1 LLVIVSPCNAP
12 KTPGK
17 RLRSALLASSALFCL
32 FSASQLWA
40 FDLEDVAAKAKD
52 LAAKKFEAPK
62 SNLPAEFRDMK
73 FADYQKIRF
82 REEKAEWAT
91 DKTPFK
97 LSFYHQGMHFD
108 TPVKINEVTATDV
121 HEIKYDAG
129 RFDFGDVKFD
139 PKATEKLGYAGFR
152 VLYPINKDDKND
164 EVMTML
170 GASYFRVIGK
180 GQVYGLSARGMAID
194 TAMPSGEEF
203 PRFTEFWIEKPQT
216 DENHLVIFALL
227 DSPRATGAYQL
238 TLRPGTNTV
247 VDVKS
252 RMFLRDKVGKLGV
265 APLTSMFLF
274 GANQPSRVPNYRRE
288 LHDSSGLSI
297 QAANG
302 EWIWRPLNNP
312 KHLSVSS
319 FSVEN
324 PRGFGLL
331 QRGREF
337 SHYEDLDDRYD
348 KRPSAWIEPKGDWG
362 KGTVDLVEIP
372 TADETNDNIVAFWK
386 PETQPAPGESV
397 DFNYRLHW
405 TMDEKAIHS
414 PDLGWVKQTLR
425 SIGDV
430 RQSNL
435 IRQPDG
441 TVAFLV
447 DFVGPV
453 LAALPD
459 DPTIRSQVTTDDN
472 TELVENNLRYNPVTK
487 GYRLTLRLKVKD
499 NNKPIEM
506 RAYLLRELPAEPGK
520 EPALL
525 VTEKD
530 KAEQKAAA
538 AKATKEAKEA
548 PKATD
553 KPEVAKADA
562 AKPEAQKAEAGKPAK
577 ADVAKADAAKAEA
590 IKPDAAAA
598 KPEAVTETAK
608 TDAADRPEAALA
620 DAARVKDGKESQ
632 QPAHGPAST
641 LPDSAKTLQVLT
653 ETWSYQL
660 PADE

>member
-1 LLVIVSPCNAP
+1 
-12 KTPGK
+12 
-17 RLRSALLASSALFCL
+17 LRSALLASSALICL
-32 FSASQLWA
+32 FGSTSLWA
-40 FDLEDVAAKAKD
+40 FDLEDVAAKAKEMSGQ
-52 LAAKKFEAPK
+52 KYEAPK

-82 REEKAEWAT
+82 REDKAEWAA

-108 TPVKINEVTATDV
+108 TPVKINEVTATTV
-121 HEIKYDAG
+121 EEIKYDSS
-129 RFDFGDVKFD
+129 RFDFGDVKVD

-152 VLYPINKDDKND
+152 VLYPINKDDKRD
-164 EVMTML
+164 EIMTML

-180 GQVYGLSARGMAID
+180 DQVYGLSARGMAID
-194 TAMPSGEEF
+194 TALPSGEEF
-203 PRFTEFWIEKPQT
+203 PRFTEFWIEKPGA
-216 DENHLVIFALL
+216 DDNHLVIFALL
-227 DSPRATGAYQL
+227 DSPRATGAYKL
-238 TLRPGTNTV
+238 TLRPGTNTL
-247 VDVKS
+247 VDVES
-252 RMFLRDKVGKLGV
+252 RMFLRDKVTKLGV

-274 GANQPSRVPNYRRE
+274 GANQPSRVLNYRRE

-337 SHYEDLDDRYD
+337 SSYEDLDDRYD

-386 PETQPAPGESV
+386 PETLPAPGEPMN
-397 DFNYRLHW
+397 FNYRLHW
-405 TMDEKAIHS
+405 TMDEKSIHS

-425 SIGDV
+425 SLGDV
-430 RQSNL
+430 KQSNL
-435 IRQPDG
+435 VRQTDG
-441 TVAFLV
+441 SVAFQV

-453 LAALPD
+453 LARLPED
-459 DPTIRSQVTTDDN
+459 KTIRSQVTTDDN
-472 TELVENNLRYNPVTK
+472 TDLVENNLRYNPVTK
-487 GYRLTLRLKVKD
+487 GYRLTLRMKVKD
-499 NNKPIEM
+499 TNKPIEM
-506 RAYLLRELPAEPGK
+506 RAYLLREIPAEPGK
-520 EPALL
+520 EPAVL
-525 VTEKD
+525 VADKTHVEEK
-530 KAEQKAAA
+530 KVAP
-538 AKATKEAKEA
+538 KEAVKEA
-548 PKATD
+548 PKDAQTD
-553 KPEVAKADA
+553 LAKAAAGTPADAAKADA
-562 AKPEAQKAEAGKPAK
+562 AKTEAAK
-577 ADVAKADAAKAEA
+577 ADVAK
-590 IKPDAAAA
+590 
-598 KPEAVTETAK
+598 
-608 TDAADRPEAALA
+608 TDVVKD
-620 DAARVKDGKESQ
+620 KDGKEIQ
-632 QPAHGPAST
+632 QPVAEAAPTHPE
-641 LPDSAKTLQVLT
+641 PAKTLQVMT

>member
-1 LLVIVSPCNAP
+1 MLVIVSPCNAA

-17 RLRSALLASSALFCL
+17 RLRSALLASSALICL
-32 FSASQLWA
+32 FGSTSLWA
-40 FDLEDVAAKAKD
+40 FDLEDVAAKAKEMSGQ
-52 LAAKKFEAPK
+52 KYEAPK

-82 REEKAEWAT
+82 REDKAEWAA

-108 TPVKINEVTATDV
+108 TPVKINEVTATTV
-121 HEIKYDAG
+121 EEIKYDSS
-129 RFDFGDVKFD
+129 RFDFGDVKVD

-152 VLYPINKDDKND
+152 VLYPINKDDKRD
-164 EVMTML
+164 EIMTML

-180 GQVYGLSARGMAID
+180 DQVYGLSARGMAID
-194 TAMPSGEEF
+194 TALPSGEEF
-203 PRFTEFWIEKPQT
+203 PRFTEFWIEKPGA
-216 DENHLVIFALL
+216 DDNHLVIFALL
-227 DSPRATGAYQL
+227 DSPRATGAYKL
-238 TLRPGTNTV
+238 TLRPGTNTL
-247 VDVKS
+247 VDVES
-252 RMFLRDKVGKLGV
+252 RMFLRDKVTKLGV

-274 GANQPSRVPNYRRE
+274 GANQPSRVLNYRRE

-337 SHYEDLDDRYD
+337 SSYEDLDDRYD

-386 PETQPAPGESV
+386 PETLPAPGEPMN
-397 DFNYRLHW
+397 FNYRLHW
-405 TMDEKAIHS
+405 TMDEKSIHS

-425 SIGDV
+425 SLGDV
-430 RQSNL
+430 KQSNL
-435 IRQPDG
+435 VRQTDG
-441 TVAFLV
+441 SVAFQV

-453 LAALPD
+453 LARLPED
-459 DPTIRSQVTTDDN
+459 KTIRSQVTTDDN
-472 TELVENNLRYNPVTK
+472 TDLVENNLRYNPVTK
-487 GYRLTLRLKVKD
+487 GYRLTLRMKVKD
-499 NNKPIEM
+499 TNKPIEM
-506 RAYLLRELPAEPGK
+506 RAYLLREIPAEPGK
-520 EPALL
+520 EPAVL
-525 VTEKD
+525 VADKTHVEEK
-530 KAEQKAAA
+530 KVAP
-538 AKATKEAKEA
+538 KEAVKEA
-548 PKATD
+548 PKDAQTD
-553 KPEVAKADA
+553 LAKAAAGTPADAAKADA
-562 AKPEAQKAEAGKPAK
+562 AKTEAAK
-577 ADVAKADAAKAEA
+577 ADVAK
-590 IKPDAAAA
+590 
-598 KPEAVTETAK
+598 
-608 TDAADRPEAALA
+608 TDVVKD
-620 DAARVKDGKESQ
+620 KDGKEIQ
-632 QPAHGPAST
+632 QPVAEAAPTHPE
-641 LPDSAKTLQVLT
+641 PAKTLQVMT